1 MEDALQELAERQ
13 AGVEKA
19 LTQERTARL
28 NAEADL
34 QSLRA
39 QVTQTGVSP
48 TVDHTASA
56 ASVATA
62 VVASR
67 TEPWDSRAFSK
78 SVGADCRHDWA
89 AVLQSHISNANADMH
104 AVMLQIEG
112 KTAVTHQRCRDQP
125 WLRREEQ
132 FSALD
137 TRNACGRTCPRH
149 HFERWSGRRL

>member
-1 MEDALQELAERQ
+1 MDDALQELAERL

-56 ASVATA
+56 ASLARA

-78 SVGADCRHDWA
+78 SVGANSQARLGGGA
-89 AVLQSHISNANADMH
+89 AEPHL
-104 AVMLQIEG
+104 E
-112 KTAVTHQRCRDQP
+112 C
-125 WLRREEQ
+125 
-132 FSALD
+132 
-137 TRNACGRTCPRH
+137 
-149 HFERWSGRRL
+149 ER